1 MGVYIKGMVMPD
13 NCMKCIL
20 RVRDKN
26 KSWCLVSGK
35 RLARP
40 LLEIMPSGCPL
51 IEVPEP
57 HGRLIDESKY
67 FEIVNQQD
75 TDPKYNSYSDINDI
89 LLDAFDKV
97 PTAIEVE
104 GK

>member
-35 RLARP
+35 RLARS

-57 HGRLIDESKY
+57 HGRLIDADAYYANKCENQYY
-67 FEIVNQQD
+67 FL
-75 TDPKYNSYSDINDI
+75 K
-89 LLDAFDKV
+89 DA
-97 PTAIEVE
+97 PTVIEAE
-104 GK
+104 DE